1 MTDSRDYKSSFFSQ
15 LSKAGGL
22 QHFKRKVLLVGS
34 HSDTYS
40 PYHSARIEMC
50 RAAMDDLTGA
60 GGDYRRMLENI
71 WSTVDASKIEK
82 GFCICLIFFYY

>member
-1 MTDSRDYKSSFFSQ
+1 M
-15 LSKAGGL
+15 
-22 QHFKRKVLLVGS
+22 
-34 HSDTYS
+34 

-82 GFCICLIFFYY
+82 VDVSFKFRRATILFWVGLRISSFRLLELTATLCLAWREMG